1 MRFLVV
7 TGLSGAGKTSVNRYL
22 EDMGAF
28 CVDNLPPNM
37 MFRMME
43 AIEKSALHRP
53 LVAMAVDVRSG
64 EFFDAKSVSDLIAE
78 SRQLGYQIETLYL
91 EASDDVLVSRYKE
104 TRRDHPLAGENVSL
118 IQAIG
123 KERAIMQPLR
133 ETANYIIDTS
143 ILKPRQLRQKLE
155 MILSGDSQ
163 PDAMHI
169 EMNSFGYK
177 RGLPMQADLVFD
189 VRFLPNPFYIPGL
202 GRHTGLDADV
212 RDFVLNHPVTQ
223 EFMTKMQSLLTF
235 LIPHYQEEGK
245 HRLSI
250 AIGCTGGAH
259 RSVAICEALA
269 AFLREQGY
277 AISVTHRDLE
287 LEQAHWKERR
297 RCSKCRFL
305 PRSRMNS
312 VDWNWG
318 KTAVCS
324 ANWRRSTAPAG
335 R

>member
-189 VRFLPNPFYIPGL
+189 VRFLPNPYYVDELRPL
-202 GRHTGLDADV
+202 TGLDDEVFNYVMASDTAKAFADKLEDMI
-212 RDFVLNHPVTQ
+212 R
-223 EFMTKMQSLLTF
+223 F
-235 LIPHYQEEGK
+235 LIPNYIKEGK
-245 HRLSI
+245 TSLVI
-250 AIGCTGGAH
+250 GIGCTGGKH
-259 RSVAICEALA
+259 RSVTIA
-269 AFLREQGY
+269 RELFSRLSKSDEYG
-277 AISVTHRDLE
+277 IRLEHRDAEKDRL
-287 LEQAHWKERR
+287 LK
-297 RCSKCRFL
+297 K
-305 PRSRMNS
+305 
-312 VDWNWG
+312 
-318 KTAVCS
+318 
-324 ANWRRSTAPAG
+324 
-335 R
+335 